1 MRKVLLVGC
10 SGEIGSRLANLLLNE
25 GFTVYGI
32 RNARNCQIFHPMHH
46 CEEKNLLTH
55 KVDMSNIRPEIL
67 IHTAWLTTPGVFW
80 NSEVNKSWVE
90 ASKQIIEEFI
100 GCGGKYLVVTGS
112 CAEYAWDSPNP
123 LNEDSSENPKT
134 LYGMARME
142 LLNWIR
148 ERSLP
153 YLWTRTFFQFGL
165 REAPGRLIPSL
176 IDAFEKNSTYEIQ
189 NRNHIRDFVF
199 VEDVAQIMHKLILL
213 RQTGIVN
220 IGSGI
225 GHSVGGIS
233 LMVMHAM
240 GKRGLVQYNQGEAT
254 DSQVVSNT
262 QKLDSLIGKYEW
274 VPMEEAISRSID
286 ARLK

>member
-1 MRKVLLVGC
+1 VRKVLLVGC

-32 RNARNCQIFHPMHH
+32 RNARNCEIFHPMHH
-46 CEEKNLLTH
+46 CEEKNLLMH

-80 NSEVNKSWVE
+80 NSEVNKSWVK

-123 LNEDSSENPKT
+123 LNEDSSENPNT
-134 LYGMARME
+134 LYGVARME

-153 YLWTRTFFQFGL
+153 YLWTRTFFQFGM

-176 IDAFEKNSTYEIQ
+176 IDAFEKNSKYVIQ

-213 RQTGIVN
+213 RQNGIVN

-225 GHSVGGIS
+225 GQSVGGIS

-240 GKRGLVQYNQGEAT
+240 GKRGLVQYSQGEVT

-262 QKLDSLIGKYEW
+262 QKLDSIIGKYEW
-274 VPMEEAISRSID
+274 VPTEEAISRSID